1 MEITKRSPFTR
12 KFNTVDLPITEEQ
25 YTTFKQGVEAELV
38 FPGLSRE
45 HMLFIKY
52 GISPQEHARLVNTYI
67 TANAEAF
74 ENFKEKNSNVS
85 MDLKPKDA
93 DDNYEGIVLPS

>member
-1 MEITKRSPFTR
+1 MEITKKSPFTN

-45 HMLFIKY
+45 HMLFIKH
-52 GISPQEHARLVNTYI
+52 GISPQEHAKYVNTYV
-67 TANAEAF
+67 TANSEAF
-74 ENFKEKNSNVS
+74 EYFKQNDSKVS